1 MPQSSGLERE
11 DAMSAPVSVVI
22 LAAGS
27 GKRMRSSLP
36 KVLHPLGGI
45 PLIEHSLRAAAQVS
59 HQPPVLVVGHGAE
72 QVRAAVGT
80 RARYA
85 LQAEQLGTAHALRTA
100 QLLLAGA
107 GGRVLVITGDMPLL
121 RGETF
126 RRLIDL
132 QSRNEGPFSML
143 TVTLDDPHGFG
154 RVVRADDGAVRA
166 IVEEALAP
174 PEVLAIRELNASVYC
189 FESDWLW
196 GALPRVPLS
205 PKGEYYL
212 TDLAGI
218 AAQDGLPVQALSAG
232 DAGEALGIN
241 TRQHLAEAEAVL
253 RRRTNQRWME
263 AGVTLIDPLATTI
276 EVDVEIGADTLLYP
290 GCYLAGQTCIGA
302 NCRIGPQAV
311 IRDSRIGDGCRV
323 AAAWLE
329 NCRVEDG
336 GEVPA
341 CRYLRGETVPAARQG
356 E

>member
-1 MPQSSGLERE
+1 
-11 DAMSAPVSVVI
+11 MSAPVSVVI
-22 LAAGS
+22 LAAGF

-59 HQPPVLVVGHGAE
+59 RQPPVLVIGHGAE
-72 QVRAAVGT
+72 QVRAAVGD

-85 LQAEQLGTAHALRTA
+85 LQTEQLGTAHALRTA
-100 QLLLAGA
+100 QPLLAGTN
-107 GGRVLVITGDMPLL
+107 GRVLLITGDMPLL

-126 RRLIDL
+126 KRLIDL

-154 RVVRADDGAVRA
+154 RVVRGSDGTVRA

-189 FESDWLW
+189 FEADWLW
-196 GALPRVPLS
+196 DALERVPLS

-212 TDLAGI
+212 TDLVSI
-218 AAQDGLPVQALSAG
+218 AAQDGLRVQALPVE
-232 DAGEALGIN
+232 DADEALGIN

-253 RRRTNQRWME
+253 RRRTNQRWMD
-263 AGVTLIDPLATTI
+263 AGVTLIDPLSTTI

-290 GCYLAGQTCIGA
+290 GCYLAGQTRIGV
-302 NCRIGPQAV
+302 NCRLGPQAV
-311 IRDSRIGDGCRV
+311 IRDSHIGNGCRV

-329 NCRVEDG
+329 DCRVEDG
-336 GEVPA
+336 GEISA
-341 CRYLRGETVPAARQG
+341 CCHLRGETIPAAAQG
-356 E
+356 GAG

>member
-1 MPQSSGLERE
+1 
-11 DAMSAPVSVVI
+11 MSAPVSVVI
-22 LAAGS
+22 LAAGF

-45 PLIEHSLRAAAQVS
+45 PMIEHSLRAAAQVS

-72 QVRAAVGT
+72 QVRAAVGA

-100 QLLLAGA
+100 QPLLAGA

-121 RGETF
+121 RAKTF
-126 RRLIDL
+126 KRLIDL
-132 QSRNEGPFSML
+132 QSSSNAPLSML

-154 RVVRADDGAVRA
+154 RVVRAQDGSVRA
-166 IVEEALAP
+166 IVEEAVAP
-174 PEVLAIRELNASVYC
+174 PEVLALRELNASVYC

-196 GALPRVPLS
+196 GALQRVPLS

-212 TDLAGI
+212 TDLVSI
-218 AAQDGLPVQALSAG
+218 AVQDGLRVQALSAA
-232 DAGEALGIN
+232 DAEEALGIN

-253 RRRTNQRWME
+253 RRRTHQRWMD
-263 AGVTLIDPLATTI
+263 AGVTLIDPLSTTI

-290 GCYLAGQTCIGA
+290 GCYLAGQTRIGA
-302 NCRIGPQAV
+302 GCRIGPQAV
-311 IRDSRIGDGCRV
+311 IRDSHIGAGCRV

-329 NCRVEDG
+329 DCRVEDG
-336 GEVPA
+336 GEVSA
-341 CRYLRGETVPAARQG
+341 YHHLRGQTIPAAGRG